1 MSTIIPELSAPP
13 VSTGPV
19 RTAPMPV
26 REAFGDE
33 EYRALIAAADW
44 YRGRKEDPGYQ
55 GKFEAEFCSAFAA
68 FMGGGHA
75 DAVATGTAA
84 VFVALAALDLP
95 KGSEVILSPVTDSG
109 PLNAII
115 MLGLKPV
122 LADSYPGSY
131 NVGPEQFAAKI
142 TERTR
147 CFLAV
152 HAAGEP
158 LDMPAIMRIARA
170 HGVKVLED
178 CSQAPGATC
187 DGKQV
192 GTFGEIAA
200 FSTMY
205 RKSLMSGSS
214 GGVVYTR
221 DLDLHRRALSCADR
235 GKQSWRTDINQNDP
249 SNALFPA
256 LNFNND
262 EFSCAIATSSL
273 RRLPATVAARA
284 DFARRLADEIS
295 VHCRAVGRPKVHPG
309 MSPFYL
315 PVPVGAAA
323 LTCTKNEFAAAV
335 AAEGIPLLPQYGCI
349 IADWAWA
356 REYLPPGTATPN
368 AVGTKHTTFNLFL
381 NERYGPAEL
390 ADIMAALIKT
400 ENRYAKQ

>member
-1 MSTIIPELSAPP
+1 MNTTVMFEIEKPI
-13 VSTGPV
+13 PV
-19 RTAPMPV
+19 RTTPMPV

-33 EYRALIAAADW
+33 EYHALIAAADW

-55 GKFEAEFCSAFAA
+55 GRFETEFCQAFTT
-68 FMGGGHA
+68 FMGGGYA

-84 VFVALAALDLP
+84 VFVALASLDLP

-115 MLGLKPV
+115 LLGLKPV

-131 NVGPEQFAAKI
+131 NIGLAQFAEKI
-142 TERTR
+142 TPRTS
-147 CFLAV
+147 CLLAV

-158 LDMPAIMRIARA
+158 LDMVGLMEIARA

-187 DGKQV
+187 DGRQV
-192 GTFGEIAA
+192 GTFGDIAA

-214 GGVVYTR
+214 GGLVFTR
-221 DLDLHRRALSCADR
+221 DRALYRRALANADR
-235 GKQSWRTDINQNDP
+235 GKQVWRTDINQNDP
-249 SNALFPA
+249 SNAWFPA
-256 LNFNND
+256 LNFNHD
-262 EFSCAIATSSL
+262 EFSCAIGTASL

-284 DFARRLADEIS
+284 TFALRLADEIS
-295 VHCRAVGRPKVHPG
+295 AHCRAVRRPIVSAA

-315 PVPVGAAA
+315 PIPVDAAR
-323 LTCTKNEFAAAV
+323 LVCGKNEFAQAV

-349 IADWAWA
+349 IAEWPWA
-356 REYLPPGTATPN
+356 RAYLPADTATPN
-368 AVGTKHTTFNLFL
+368 AVATKQTTFNLFL
-381 NERYGPAEL
+381 NERYGPTEL
-390 ADIMAALIKT
+390 ADIVAALIKT
-400 ENRYAKQ
+400 ENAHARP